1 MSLMHMDS
9 IENGKRPRTKR
20 GSAMASALLACAFA
34 LAGFTGCGHEPEAE
48 PTVVIE
54 TPADGSTVA
63 GPNVLVKVKT
73 THFTFTGAAA
83 AKSSAAQHDD
93 GDVSGH
99 VHVFIDKPGLVDADA
114 VTNLTKYDTATVLI
128 TQPGEHY
135 IIVAGADA
143 KHNDLESMRDSVKF
157 TVTIP

>member
-1 MSLMHMDS
+1 MSSKGMHS
-9 IENGKRPRTKR
+9 IESEARPRTKP
-20 GSAMASALLACAFA
+20 GSGMAAALLAGAFA
-34 LAGFTGCGHEPEAE
+34 LAGIPACGHEPEAE

-54 TPADGSTVA
+54 SPADGSTVA

-73 THFTFTGAAA
+73 THFTYTGAAA
-83 AKSSAAQHDD
+83 AKSSAAHHDD

-99 VHVFIDKPGLVDADA
+99 VHIFLDKPGLIDADA

-135 IIVAGADA
+135 LIVAGADA